1 MADEERNTPPE
12 SNSGKPVFDDIEW
25 EQLVSRLRERGALS
39 TSEQSA
45 HANTRPVPEQV
56 TDNAK
61 PEAPAP
67 VTDAPTQE
75 ISGLTES
82 IPPYEPSDQEHRHGP
97 LPPPDALDI
106 PGQEPTE
113 SKPHRRRAKVRS
125 LGVTFLVAVLYVV
138 CVLSIAFLAATFG
151 WRWANDLLAL
161 NKDEL
166 TASITVEAGDSIE
179 EVASKLEDAG
189 LIEYSYLFEIYA
201 AFTNKA
207 ESVTSG
213 TYELTTD
220 MDYSALL
227 NNMSTSST
235 TRETVTVTIPEGY
248 TVAEIFQLLEDQ
260 GACTVEALEYSA
272 LNDEFSYSFLS
283 DLNQDDPYWM
293 EGYLFPDTY
302 EFYKDGDAK
311 VALSKMLYNYS
322 QKFDSDMKARAELL
336 GYSQH
341 EIMIVASI
349 IEKETDGEDQ
359 KDIASVIYNRLQT
372 AGETLGKLQMDSTIQ
387 YILEERK
394 EQLTEEDLAIDSP
407 YNTYLYEGLPAGTI
421 CNPGMEA
428 IEAALYPNNTTYYY
442 FILGDDGSTHFFATY
457 EEFNNYRS
465 GITTNTSDSEITDD
479 DFYVEDEDLGE

>member
-1 MADEERNTPPE
+1 MADDERNTPPK
-12 SNSGKPVFDDIEW
+12 SNSDGPVFDDIDW
-25 EQLVSRLRERGALS
+25 EQLVSRLREGGVLS

-45 HANTRPVPEQV
+45 HADTRPVPEQ
-56 TDNAK
+56 DADGADS
-61 PEAPAP
+61 EAPAP

-82 IPPYEPSDQEHRHGP
+82 IPPYESSDQEHRHGP
-97 LPPPDALDI
+97 LPPPESLDI
-106 PGQEPTE
+106 PGKEPTE
-113 SKPHRRRAKVRS
+113 PKQHRRRAKVRS

-138 CVLSIAFLAATFG
+138 CVLSIAFLGATFG

-166 TASITVEAGDSIE
+166 TASVTIDAGDSVD
-179 EVASKLEDAG
+179 EVAAKLEDAG
-189 LIEYSYLFEIYA
+189 LIDYPYLFEIFA

-207 ESVTSG
+207 ESISSG

-227 NNMSTSST
+227 NNISTSST

-260 GACTVEALEYSA
+260 GACTVEELEYSA
-272 LNDEFSYSFLS
+272 MNDEFNYTFLA
-283 DLNQDDPYWM
+283 DLEQDDPYWM

-302 EFYKDGDAK
+302 ELYKDGDAK

-322 QKFDSDMKARAELL
+322 QKFDSDMKERAELL

-341 EIMIVASI
+341 DIMIIASI

-359 KDIASVIYNRLQT
+359 KDIASVIYNRLQST
-372 AGETLGKLQMDSTIQ
+372 GETLGKLQMDSTIQ

-428 IEAALYPNNTTYYY
+428 IEAALYPK
-442 FILGDDGSTHFFATY
+442 
-457 EEFNNYRS
+457 
-465 GITTNTSDSEITDD
+465 
-479 DFYVEDEDLGE
+479 

>member
-1 MADEERNTPPE
+1 MADDERNTPRE
-12 SNSGKPVFDDIEW
+12 SNSGEPVFDDIDW
-25 EQLVSRLRERGALS
+25 EQLVSRLREGGVLP

-45 HANTRPVPEQV
+45 HADTRPVPEADAED
-56 TDNAK
+56 TEPD
-61 PEAPAP
+61 APAP

-75 ISGLTES
+75 ITGLTES

-97 LPPPDALDI
+97 LPPPEELDI
-106 PGQEPTE
+106 PGQEQPE
-113 SKPHRRRAKVRS
+113 PKQHRRRAKVRS

-166 TASITVEAGDSIE
+166 TASVTIDAGDSID
-179 EVASKLEDAG
+179 EVAAKLEDAG
-189 LIEYSYLFEIYA
+189 LIDYPYLFEIYA

-207 ESVTSG
+207 EKISSG

-227 NNMSTSST
+227 NNISTSST

-272 LNDEFSYSFLS
+272 LNDEFNYTFLA
-283 DLNQDDPYWM
+283 DLEQDDPYWM

-302 EFYKDGDAK
+302 ELYKDGDAK

-322 QKFDSDMKARAELL
+322 QKFDSDMKERAERL
-336 GYSQH
+336 GYTQH
-341 EIMIVASI
+341 EIMIIASI

-372 AGETLGKLQMDSTIQ
+372 SGETLGKLQMDSTIQ

-442 FILGDDGSTHFFATY
+442 FILGDDDTTHFFATY
-457 EEFNNYRS
+457 EEFNNYRN
-465 GITTNTSDSEITDD
+465 GITTDTSDSEITDD